1 MPPKK
6 KEEEKPRALLGRPG
20 NNVKAGLVGLPNV
33 GKSTTFNMMCKMSV
47 PAENFPFCTID
58 PTESRVQVPDPQFTE
73 LIGAFKPKSEVP
85 AVLTVFDIAGLV
97 KGASEGAGLGNAFL
111 SHISATDALFHICRT
126 YEETADGDVA
136 THVED
141 TVDPV
146 RDLEIIANEL
156 LQKDIAFVESQ
167 RGPLAKEVGR
177 DGKAKDKKDKLAATD
192 KILEWIK
199 SGKDARFG
207 QWSSKEVDVLNEYN
221 LLTSKPALYLVNMSE
236 KDFLRKKNKHLPK
249 LHAWLTENRPG
260 EKMIPYSAAMEA
272 KLLEMEAA
280 EKAAFLEESK
290 AASQMDKIVVEGCA
304 RDLVGRSSGAI
315 LARLGAILTA
325 HPHLQVPHAAADPL
339 LHVRRRRGQVLDD
352 QEGVEGAAGGG
363 DDPHRLRA
371 RVHQGGGLLVRRL
384 EEPGRGGQGEGG
396 GEVPHRGEGVRRQR
410 RRRHL
415 LQVQR
420 HRRGKEE
427 VGS

>member
-1 MPPKK
+1 MGPKK
-6 KEEEKPRALLGRPG
+6 KVVEEERQLLGRPG
-20 NNVKAGLVGLPNV
+20 NTVKIGVVGVPNV
-33 GKSTTFNMMCKMSV
+33 GKSSFFNLLSKLNV
-47 PAENFPFCTID
+47 PAENFPFCTIE
-58 PTESRVQVPDPQFTE
+58 PNEAMVPVPDQRFNWLVE
-73 LIGAFKPKSEVP
+73 HHKPASVVP
-85 AVLTVFDIAGLV
+85 PVIRVTDIAGLV

-290 AASQMDKIVVEGCA
+290 AASQMDKIVVEG
-304 RDLVGRSSGAI
+304 
-315 LARLGAILTA
+315 
-325 HPHLQVPHAAADPL
+325 
-339 LHVRRRRGQVLDD
+339 
-352 QEGVEGAAGGG
+352 
-363 DDPHRLRA
+363 
-371 RVHQGGGLLVRRL
+371 
-384 EEPGRGGQGEGG
+384 
-396 GEVPHRGEGVRRQR
+396 
-410 RRRHL
+410 
-415 LQVQR
+415 
-420 HRRGKEE
+420 
-427 VGS
+427 